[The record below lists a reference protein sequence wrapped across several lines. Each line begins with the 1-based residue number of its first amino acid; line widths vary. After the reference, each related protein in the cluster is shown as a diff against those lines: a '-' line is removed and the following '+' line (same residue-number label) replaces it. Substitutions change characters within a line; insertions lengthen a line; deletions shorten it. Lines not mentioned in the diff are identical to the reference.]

1 MTVIKPESPIVL
13 VVLQQHAEDA
23 TFLYILRNM
32 AISSPNFSLADLAH
46 LDGRLAGHLDG
57 LWLAGDLCTDLRGEI
72 LQMREPGSVFVS
84 SVLALQNADDCRV
97 MDILGALGSLNDAAL
112 EFVSALGWIAAGHA
126 RRWLPTMLQS
136 DSPSQVLAALA
147 GLAIRREDIGSQ
159 VSRGLASTDS
169 PTVARTLRAI
179 GETKYRFALRP
190 LREHL
195 HTDHQ
200 GCCFWAAWSS
210 VLLGDKAAAE
220 SLKTFVNFKTSFA
233 NRAIQLA
240 PRVLE
245 PANARQWLR
254 ALAQDETTRRFA
266 LIGCGVTGDP
276 LYIPTLISQ
285 MNVPEHARVA
295 GEAFS
300 MITGVDLAYEDLDTD
315 WPEGFEAGPT
325 EDPADENVDL
335 DPDEDLPWP
344 NQELIQKWWNEHG
357 RAYQPGVRYLCGQPI
372 SRENCRRVLI
382 EGFQRQRIAA
392 ALELALLN
400 PDEPLFEWRAP
411 GWRQQEWLGLRKPRM
426 RFS

>member
-1 MTVIKPESPIVL
+1 VQTAKSIES
-13 VVLQQHAEDA
+13 VLQQHAEDA
-23 TFLYILRNM
+23 AFLWLLRDK
-32 AISSPNFSLADLAH
+32 AVIDPHYSLADLAH
-46 LDGRLAGHLDG
+46 LDSRAVAHLDG
-57 LWLAGDLCTDLRGEI
+57 LRLAGGSGLRSCSKLLHTADAGSIFAATVLVLEGDDGVRLSEI
-72 LQMREPGSVFVS
+72 FEIVAQS
-84 SVLALQNADDCRV
+84 S
-97 MDILGALGSLNDAAL
+97 DA
-112 EFVSALGWIAAGHA
+112 ERGFVSALGWITAEHA
-126 RRWLPTMLQS
+126 DKWISSMLQS
-136 DSPSQVLAALA
+136 NAPFHFRAGLA
-147 GLAIRREDIGSQ
+147 GLAIRRGDIESE
-159 VSRGLASTDS
+159 VNRGLQSQNCPS
-169 PTVARTLRAI
+169 IARSLRAI
-179 GETKYRFALRP
+179 GETKHRSALPR
-190 LREHL
+190 LRVHL
-195 HTDHQ
+195 KSDDEP
-200 GCCFWAAWSS
+200 CRFWAAWSA
-210 VLLGDKAAAE
+210 VILGGRSIAE
-220 SLKTFVNFKTSFA
+220 SLKTFVNFNTSFA